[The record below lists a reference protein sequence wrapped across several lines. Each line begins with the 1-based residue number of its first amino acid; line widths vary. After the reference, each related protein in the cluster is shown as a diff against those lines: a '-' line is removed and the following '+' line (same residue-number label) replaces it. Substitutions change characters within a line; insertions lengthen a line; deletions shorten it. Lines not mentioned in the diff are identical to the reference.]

1 MNVDE
6 WSNWFALVR
15 YNKTE
20 KSFPKRRPIDHTATP
35 LTYGTPRRASI
46 MSIPIFQLLVSI
58 EVTTSKGT
66 ALVVR
71 QVKKNPQRF
80 SVDLLTTTWNGP
92 K

>member
-35 LTYGTPRRASI
+35 LKNGLETLTNND
-46 MSIPIFQLLVSI
+46 IFFAHS
-58 EVTTSKGT
+58 
-66 ALVVR
+66 VR
-71 QVKKNPQRF
+71 VNF
-80 SVDLLTTTWNGP
+80 FVD
-92 K
+92 